1 MRRVD
6 SRHKMAAAATAWLYM
21 PNRDKMLSHSPSLR
35 CLPHEKIIIGTTEG
49 VLCIVTVR
57 ERQHRYLQAAHRHV
71 YQIVDED
78 ILPFPELYQQRDDH
92 VESHGGAQRRPR
104 PTPSAQTAG
113 EEQQEEE
120 EDEEDEEE
128 MEEEE
133 TEEEEDEEQEEEGVA
148 AEEHEDAEHHSVP
161 NVSNH
166 DTSS

>member
-6 SRHKMAAAATAWLYM
+6 NRHKMAAAAAAWLYM
-21 PNRDKMLSHSPSLR
+21 LNPDKMLSHSPFDASPPR
-35 CLPHEKIIIGTTEG
+35 DEKIIGCRTEW
-49 VLCIVTVR
+49 VFRVVTVR

-92 VESHGGAQRRPR
+92 VEPHGGAQRRPR

-120 EDEEDEEE
+120 EDEEEEE
-128 MEEEE
+128 TEEEE
-133 TEEEEDEEQEEEGVA
+133 TEEEEDEEESGGA
-148 AEEHEDAEHHSVP
+148 ADEHEDADHHSVP